1 MIEPKVSVVSAW
13 YNRAAAIEKSIGS
26 LLAQSLRD
34 IEIVVVND
42 GSPDGAVRERLDALA
57 SDRLHVVHQRN
68 AGFTDAILHAIELT
82 RAPYIAIHGAGDVSL
97 PERLGKQLA
106 HLEARPD
113 HAMVSS
119 HYEKVD
125 ATTGA
130 VELIMPRTPKQGDLN
145 FRGISHG
152 ELMYRRAAYD
162 AAGGY
167 RRLFSVGQGGDL
179 WSRML
184 RTAGAGVIPELLYR
198 QTIYPDGV
206 SKSVEKRVARHLM
219 NALRTEN
226 EKEYRRSGV
235 DLIDT
240 FGPAAFAILSRRERV
255 EKTLAQL
262 SAEIALAE
270 DAATLPDFRLD
281 LKLRLAAARLK
292 WRYKRANKRIVIA
305 D

>member
-1 MIEPKVSVVSAW
+1 MSAPKVSVVSAW
-13 YNRAAAIEKSIGS
+13 YDRADAVETSIGS
-26 LLAQSLRD
+26 LLDQSLGD
-34 IEIVVVND
+34 IEIIIVND
-42 GSPDGAVRERLDALA
+42 GSPDPAVRQKLDALTD
-57 SDRLHVVHQRN
+57 DRLRVVHQRN
-68 AGFTDAILHAIELT
+68 AGFTDAIRHAIELS
-82 RAPYIAIHGAGDVSL
+82 RAPFIAIHGAGDVSL
-97 PERLGKQLA
+97 PTRLAEQLA
-106 HLEARPD
+106 HLEAHPH
-113 HAMVSS
+113 HAFVSA
-119 HYEKVD
+119 HYDKVD
-125 ATTGA
+125 AVTGA
-130 VELIMPRTPKQGDLN
+130 VERVVPRTPRQGDLN

-162 AAGGY
+162 AVGGY
-167 RRLFSVGQGGDL
+167 RRLFTVGQGGDL

-184 RTAGAGVIPELLYR
+184 RDAGAGVVPKLLYR

-206 SKSVEKRVARHLM
+206 SRSVEKRVARHLM
-219 NALRTEN
+219 NALRAEN

-270 DAATLPDFRLD
+270 DAAALPDFRLD

-292 WRYKRANKRIVIA
+292 WRYKRADKRIVIA